1 VLHHSIRY
9 TTKRSSVIALCLLLS
24 GSSAFAAQ
32 PPDAGNILKN
42 TQESESKAPV
52 APPPSITVQEGVEQ
66 PPAVGG
72 QTVTVTR
79 FHITGQDV
87 FQENQLTALLS
98 DSLGKELTLAELNQ
112 RVGRISQYFRDRG
125 YLVARAF
132 LPAQES
138 KDGEITIEVVVGKYG
153 QIDIRNHSRLLAS
166 YIQGVVSPLKS
177 GDTIRQEKLERV
189 LLLLSDTSGISL
201 KSTMAPGKEPGT
213 SDLIL
218 EVRDT
223 ASVTGQVYSDN
234 WGNRFTGS
242 TRAGVN
248 ITLNNLDKIGDSV
261 SLGGLYAGSGMNNWS
276 ADYCIATGHNGARL
290 GASYSRVSYLLGE
303 DYGSLDASGIAK
315 TTSLYETYPLLR
327 SRSANLNIRL
337 GYDHKDL
344 SDQITSSNSQKQG
357 NVVSLGLSGDSSDS
371 TRDGITG
378 FDFTVSNGHLSLN
391 SADAVTNDAS
401 AQTSGRYTKATLSLQ
416 RQKYLTSRLSYSM
429 SLTSQL
435 ASKNLDS
442 SEKLFLGGA
451 SGVRA
456 YPQGEASGDSGYLF
470 TGELRWNM
478 PSPQF
483 QLAAFLD
490 NGHVTLNKSPWD
502 TSATNSRSLTGGGLG
517 LIFSRSNEYSLRVDY
532 AWKISSASA
541 QSDTDKSGRLW
552 IRGTKYF

>member
-1 VLHHSIRY
+1 MLHHSIRY

-416 RQKYLTSRLSYSM
+416 RQKYLTSRLSYSL

>member
-1 VLHHSIRY
+1 MLHHSIRY